1 MGFVY
6 DAATYQT
13 VMDELS
19 GNILYNDG
27 NNNVYWNVFPV
38 RRNTLEAYATT
49 YCYFDRNGIMW
60 NEFRDGENSGY
71 GEYIDHYNALTDYGN
86 YTKEKNLDYKYK
98 KRLNDPAM
106 IYDEVW

>member
-60 NEFRDGENSGY
+60 NACTGCADFPAAPGHPAAFRS
-71 GEYIDHYNALTDYGN
+71 I
-86 YTKEKNLDYKYK
+86 
-98 KRLNDPAM
+98 
-106 IYDEVW
+106 